1 MPVHWPELLSTLRRG
16 EPVSGSPV
24 GGGCIANARIAVFAD
39 GSEVFVK
46 STEAPGN
53 MFRREAEGLQA
64 LAATGAIPVPAVLAV
79 DDNALVLEKISP
91 ARRSPDFSVTFGRRL
106 ARLHRHAGPACG
118 FAHDNYIGLTPQINQ
133 PLGGAWPGSRGE
145 GPAAGDGADW
155 PDFYLERRLGF
166 QAELAAHNGHGTDLV
181 ALLRR
186 AEPRIRGLL
195 GQAIEPPGLL
205 HGDLWGG
212 NYLADE
218 SGQACLIDPAV
229 YYGHREAELAMTR
242 LFGGFDREFY
252 AAYEAEWPLQSGHAE
267 RLPLYQLY
275 HLLNHLNLFGRSYYS
290 QCERILK
297 VFAR

>member
-1 MPVHWPELLSTLRRG
+1 MSSHWPALLNTLGRG
-16 EPVSGSPV
+16 EPVSGSAV

-46 STEAPGN
+46 SAEAPGD

-64 LAATGAIPVPAVLAV
+64 LATADAIRVPTVLAV
-79 DDNALVLEKISP
+79 DDAALVLEKIIP
-91 ARRSPDFSVTFGRRL
+91 APRSSDFSSTFGRRL
-106 ARLHRHAGPACG
+106 ARLHRHQAPACG
-118 FAHDNYIGLTPQINQ
+118 FAHDNYIGLTPQPNTPVNGEWCDQ
-133 PLGGAWPGSRGE
+133 RAE
-145 GPAAGDGADW
+145 GPQEPDGSDW
-155 PDFYLERRLGF
+155 PDFYIQRRLHF
-166 QAELAAHNGHGTDLV
+166 QAELAVRNAHGNEL
-181 ALLRR
+181 AMLLTR
-186 AEPRIRGLL
+186 AEPRIRVLL

-212 NYLADE
+212 NYMVDE

-252 AAYEAEWPLQSGHAE
+252 AAYEAEWPLQRGHVE

-275 HLLNHLNLFGRSYYS
+275 HLLNHLNLFGRSYYP
-290 QCERILK
+290 QCERIL
-297 VFAR
+297 RSLC